1 MISGL
6 LKLTKDNAS
15 NLTPDPL
22 YSSYYYSH
30 PPIAER
36 VASIERKLAHTQDK

>member
-15 NLTPDPL
+15 ILTPDPL

-36 VASIERKLAHTQDK
+36 VASIEKKLSDTQYK